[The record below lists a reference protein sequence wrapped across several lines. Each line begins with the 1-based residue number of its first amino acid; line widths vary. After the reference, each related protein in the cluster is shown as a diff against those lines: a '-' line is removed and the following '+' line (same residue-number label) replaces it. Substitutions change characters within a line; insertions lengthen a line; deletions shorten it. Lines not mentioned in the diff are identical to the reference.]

1 VILGLLATAAAAPRA
16 LAQAAPEAGFSE
28 GDKTPEVRRLATQ
41 ERQQRLRQARI
52 ARLRELAAAKGQ
64 TERIAALD
72 KLEAKQTQLYNLRLE
87 RIRTRLGDQEFKE
100 TQTRIRNARVDAARA
115 GKAREVNAREQQQAR
130 ERRALEERRRE
141 KAAKE
146 PERKKDAER
155 KKQTDSRPSP
165 PSHPQE
171 KQG

>member
-1 VILGLLATAAAAPRA
+1 MVGSEAGAVSAWGGTLRSRGDVSTPSRLTGTAREAWGRSRRLVERRMEASAMRRSRAWIVILGLLATAAAAPRA

-41 ERQQRLRQARI
+41 ERLQRLRQARI

-87 RIRTRLGDQEFKE
+87 RIRTRLGDQ
-100 TQTRIRNARVDAARA
+100 
-115 GKAREVNAREQQQAR
+115 
-130 ERRALEERRRE
+130 
-141 KAAKE
+141 
-146 PERKKDAER
+146 
-155 KKQTDSRPSP
+155 
-165 PSHPQE
+165 
-171 KQG
+171 